1 MDCGIRLYLLTSS
14 LESPLGYFHDVFVG
28 AFQVEHLPV
37 RYNGSVGRKTLI
49 HTDKHRLIQ
58 GARQTGRGRK
68 KYRVDRIGLVTHAS
82 THTCNLI

>member
-37 RYNGSVGRKTLI
+37 RYNGSVGRKT
-49 HTDKHRLIQ
+49 HRQTKQAQTDTGGETDREREKEIQ
-58 GARQTGRGRK
+58 GG
-68 KYRVDRIGLVTHAS
+68 V
-82 THTCNLI
+82 